1 MGRAGWGAL
10 SAFLIVLATSCS
22 SAAPVVRTP
31 AQDISDARPL
41 ARELADILLNFSV
54 YDYAFVGALNGDR
67 VRVVPAE
74 RYAAVARVEA
84 DVIADNATRIIAA
97 VVNTAGPVHDR
108 LVTLA
113 DSMGQLRA
121 DALAYSDA
129 RQPAAFARVI
139 ADVNA
144 NYRLLRELQSLLKD
158 DSILDATITR
168 GMAMRSAAAPGSGA
182 LVTAGPYATAAD
194 AAAIAKQLGAG
205 WVATTESPFVVRSSY
220 KDRASADAA
229 VAALAKQQIVGLVID
244 QTSYVF
250 SRTGPAP
257 DAELWREP
265 ERFIDTHSGARKIA
279 LSVDAKLV
287 ATGSDDGVV
296 AIFTNDGVLRSLPKA
311 NAGVNQLI
319 FSIDARFLMGGGQV
333 LSNFVLPRPTDSVGV
348 PMRLRNATQSL
359 VYIPKANAF
368 AASSG
373 GENGGGGIIGGRAPD
388 GIVLGAPFPIEV
400 GNAGAILG
408 ASDAG
413 ELFIATPVGAAV
425 ELRVL
430 RVGLERFPRG
440 ILRVN
445 GAMRAF
451 AVDPSGS
458 YGAIVTDQGT
468 FLFAIKA
475 ADPSKTVV
483 KVAPVARD
491 VEFGRDNTLYVLEA
505 QKVSAIST
513 DGTARWSAPLVDGR
527 RLVVGLRAV
536 VLDGTDRLI
545 TFGPDGTQDLL
556 APVGQVLDLV
566 VSGDGNWI
574 GVIAD
579 ARRAVLFRLQ

>member
-1 MGRAGWGAL
+1 MGRAGWGAI
-10 SAFLIVLATSCS
+10 SAFLIVLAASCS
-22 SAAPVVRTP
+22 SAAPAVRTP
-31 AQDISDARPL
+31 AHDITDARPL
-41 ARELADILLNFSV
+41 AREISDILLNFSV
-54 YDYAFVGALNGDR
+54 YDYAFVGSLNGDR
-67 VRVVPAE
+67 VRIVPAE

-84 DVIADNATRIIAA
+84 GIIADNATKIIAS
-97 VVNTAGPVHDR
+97 VVDTAGPVHDR

-113 DSMGQLRA
+113 DSLSQLRA

-139 ADVNA
+139 ADVDA
-144 NYRLLRELQSLLKD
+144 NWRLLRDLQGLLKD
-158 DSILDATITR
+158 DGILDATITR

-182 LVTAGPYATAAD
+182 LVTAGPYASAAD
-194 AAAIAKQLGAG
+194 AAAIAKQLGTG
-205 WVATTESPFVVRSSY
+205 WTATTESPFVVRSSY
-220 KDRASADAA
+220 KDRAAADAA
-229 VAALAKQQIVGLVID
+229 VVALAKQSIVALVID

-257 DAELWREP
+257 DVELWREP

-296 AIFTNDGVLRSLPKA
+296 AIFTNDGVLRSLPRA
-311 NAGVNQLI
+311 NAGVNQLV
-319 FSIDARFLMGGGQV
+319 FSADARFLMGGGQV

-348 PMRLRNATQSL
+348 PMRLRNVTQSL

-368 AASSG
+368 AASSA
-373 GENGGGGIIGGRAPD
+373 GEGGGGGIIGGRAPD
-388 GIVLGAPFPIEV
+388 GIVLGDPFPIEV
-400 GNAGAILG
+400 GNGGAILG
-408 ASDAG
+408 AADTG
-413 ELFIATPVGAAV
+413 ELFIATPVGASV

-445 GAMRAF
+445 GAMKAF
-451 AVDPSGS
+451 AVDPTGS
-458 YGAIVTDQGT
+458 YGSIVTDQGT
-468 FLFAIKA
+468 FLFAIRA
-475 ADPSKTVV
+475 PDPSKTIV

-491 VEFGRDNTLYVLEA
+491 VEFGRNGTLYVLEA

-513 DGTARWSAPLVDGR
+513 DGTTRWSAPLVDGR
-527 RLVVGLRAV
+527 RIVVGLRPV

-545 TFGPDGTQDLL
+545 AFGPDGAQDLL

>member
-1 MGRAGWGAL
+1 MGRAGWGAI
-10 SAFLIVLATSCS
+10 SAFLIVLQASCS

-31 AQDISDARPL
+31 AADITDARPL

-54 YDYAFVGALNGDR
+54 YDYAFVGSLNGER
-67 VRVVPAE
+67 VRVIPAE

-84 DVIADNATRIIAA
+84 QVIADNATRIIAA
-97 VVNTAGPVHDR
+97 VVDTAGPVHDR

-113 DSMGQLRA
+113 DSMSQLRA

-139 ADVNA
+139 ADVDA
-144 NYRLLRELQSLLKD
+144 NWKLLHDLQGLLKD
-158 DSILDATITR
+158 DAILDATISR
-168 GMAMRSAAAPGSGA
+168 GMAMRSAAAPGAGA
-182 LVTAGPYATAAD
+182 LVTAGPYASAAD
-194 AAAIAKQLGAG
+194 AAAIARQLGAG
-205 WVATTESPFVVRSSY
+205 WVATSESPFVVRSSF
-220 KDRASADAA
+220 KDRAAADAA
-229 VAALAKQQIVGLVID
+229 VAALAKQQVVGLVID

-319 FSIDARFLMGGGQV
+319 FSDDARFLMGGGQV
-333 LSNFVLPRPTDSVGV
+333 LSNWVLPRPTDSVGV

-359 VYIPKANAF
+359 VYIPRANAF

-373 GENGGGGIIGGRAPD
+373 GGDGAGGVIGGRAPD
-388 GIVLGAPFPIEV
+388 GIVLGDPFPIEV
-400 GNAGAILG
+400 SNGGAILG

-440 ILRVN
+440 VLRVN

-451 AVDPSGS
+451 AVDTTGS

-468 FLFAIKA
+468 FRFAIKA
-475 ADPSKTVV
+475 ADPSKTIA

-491 VEFGRDNTLYVLEA
+491 VEFGKDGTLYVLEA
-505 QKVSAIST
+505 QRVSAIST
-513 DGTARWSAPLVDGR
+513 DGATRWSASLVDGR
-527 RLVVGLRAV
+527 RIVIGLRAV

-545 TFGPDGTQDLL
+545 AFGPDGAQDVL
-556 APVGQVLDLV
+556 APVGQILDLV
-566 VSGDGNWI
+566 VSRDGSWI